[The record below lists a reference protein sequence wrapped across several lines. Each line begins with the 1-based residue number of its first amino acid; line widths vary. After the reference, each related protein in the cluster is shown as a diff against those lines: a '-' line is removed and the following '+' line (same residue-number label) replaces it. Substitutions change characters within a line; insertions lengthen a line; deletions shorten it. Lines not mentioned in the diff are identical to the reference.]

1 MRHLIAMMLV
11 VPFLMA
17 CEGTRVLPAPPAD
30 KAEIVQVPGFP
41 GVRSWG
47 DAPPEESQAR
57 LRAMRRL
64 ISERIRAGVELP
76 NGGEVDV
83 LLLSGGGSDGAYGAG
98 LLAGWTDRGNRPEF
112 WVVTGIST
120 GALIAP
126 FVFAGSEFDAELERF
141 YTNTKTED
149 LVTFRVFDALRG
161 TFLGLTDARAL
172 SKTVE
177 EALTPALLKR
187 IGEEHARGRRLLVG
201 TTNLDAQRPV
211 VWDVGRIAATGK
223 PGARQLIRDIL
234 LASAA
239 IPGAMAPVQ
248 IAVEAD
254 GQRFAEMHVD
264 GGVTRQLFFLPPS
277 LRLRSIRNLFGPDFR
292 IGTIYLLR
300 NTKLAPDYAE
310 TGAGIVPITSR
321 SISTMI
327 KFSGVANVRNIET
340 QARQNGFKLKVT
352 AVPESFSHPEEEM
365 FDPIYMRALFQV
377 GYDAIVDGDPWEV
390 LIGPEAP
397 NG

>member
-1 MRHLIAMMLV
+1 MRHLIAILIV
-11 VPFLMA
+11 VPILTA
-17 CEGTRVLPAPPAD
+17 CEGTRVLPAPPLE

-41 GVRSWG
+41 GVRTWG
-47 DAPPEESQAR
+47 DEAPEASEER
-57 LRAMRRL
+57 VRAMRRM
-64 ISERIRAGVELP
+64 ISERIRSGVELP

-98 LLAGWTDRGNRPEF
+98 LLNGWTDRGNRPEF

-126 FVFAGSEFDAELERF
+126 FVFAGPEFDAELERF

-149 LVTFRVFDALRG
+149 LVTFRVFGALRG
-161 TFLGLTDARAL
+161 AFLGLADATEL

-177 EALTPALLKR
+177 AALTPELLKR
-187 IGEEHARGRRLLVG
+187 IGQEHARGRRLLIG

-223 PGARQLIRDIL
+223 SGARQLIRDIL

-277 LRLRSIRNLFGPDFR
+277 LRLRSIQGLFGPDFR

-352 AVPESFSHPEEEM
+352 AVPETFSHPEEEM
-365 FDPIYMRALFQV
+365 FDPAYMRALFQV
-377 GYDAIVDGDPWEV
+377 GYDAIVDGDPWQV
-390 LIGPEAP
+390 VIGPGAT
-397 NG
+397 N

>member
-1 MRHLIAMMLV
+1 MRHLIAILIV
-11 VPFLMA
+11 VPILTA
-17 CEGTRVLPAPPAD
+17 CEGTRVLPAPPLE

-41 GVRSWG
+41 GVRTWG
-47 DAPPEESQAR
+47 DEAPEASEER
-57 LRAMRRL
+57 VRAMRRM
-64 ISERIRAGVELP
+64 ISERIRSGVELP

-98 LLAGWTDRGNRPEF
+98 LLNGWTDRGNRPEF

-126 FVFAGSEFDAELERF
+126 FVFAGPEFDAELERF

-149 LVTFRVFDALRG
+149 LVTFRVFGALRG
-161 TFLGLTDARAL
+161 AFLGLADATEL

-177 EALTPALLKR
+177 SALTPELLKR
-187 IGEEHARGRRLLVG
+187 IGQEHARGRRLLIG

-223 PGARQLIRDIL
+223 SGARQLIRDIL

-277 LRLRSIRNLFGPDFR
+277 LRLRSIQGLFGPDFR

-352 AVPESFSHPEEEM
+352 AVPETFSHPEEEM
-365 FDPIYMRALFQV
+365 FDPAYMRALFQV
-377 GYDAIVDGDPWEV
+377 GYDAIVDGDPWQV
-390 LIGPEAP
+390 VIGPGAT
-397 NG
+397 N